1 MAWRGSVVA
10 SLDAA
15 NEDGS
20 TFGDHIPAPPQPDV
34 TARLDCERL
43 LRRLGGRE
51 ERIIRARL
59 GIGEEPVTLGVA
71 GKRMGFSRERARQ
84 LEAEGLKTMR
94 EMVEPTNGRKK

>member
-15 NEDGS
+15 TEDGS
-20 TFGDHIPAPPQPDV
+20 TLGDHIPAPPQPDATV
-34 TARLDCERL
+34 RLDCERL

-51 ERIIRARL
+51 ETIIRARF
-59 GIGEEPVTLGVA
+59 GIGEEPMTLGA
-71 GKRMGFSRERARQ
+71 IGRRMGFSRERARQ

-94 EMVEPTNGRKK
+94 QMVGAEERNR